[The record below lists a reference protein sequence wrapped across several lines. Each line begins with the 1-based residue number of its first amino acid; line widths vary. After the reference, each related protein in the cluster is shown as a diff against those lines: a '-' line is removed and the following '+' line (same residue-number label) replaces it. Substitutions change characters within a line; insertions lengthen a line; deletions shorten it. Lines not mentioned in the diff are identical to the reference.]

1 MGGDTGA
8 HRRGGLAL
16 RRVAAPGR
24 VNLIGEH
31 TDYSGGLVLPVAI
44 DRRVRL
50 DVEPAAEIVLTSDRA
65 PEPVRVPA
73 DGSRLPAAGWGRY
86 VAAVA
91 AELHAIGRPPV
102 GMRGAVTSDLPDG
115 SGLSSSAA
123 LEVAVAVALCRVADH
138 DLPPLQLAAAAQRAE
153 LRAVGVPCGIM
164 DQAAALLGRAG
175 HALLLD
181 CATLAVEH
189 VPLPAG
195 LALLVVD
202 SGVRRRLA
210 GSGYARRRAELEAA
224 LPALGG
230 RRPADV
236 DPEDVAALARR
247 ARLDPLATRRL
258 RHVVTENARVRAVAA
273 LLREGGGGALETAVA
288 ARLGRL
294 FAAGH
299 ASLRDDYD
307 VSTPELDL
315 LVELAG
321 EEGAVAARLTG
332 AGFGGAVVVLVSA
345 ERADAIGAAIAVRY
359 GRSAQ
364 GRRATVLRCV
374 PADGASPER

>member
-1 MGGDTGA
+1 
-8 HRRGGLAL
+8 
-16 RRVAAPGR
+16 
-24 VNLIGEH
+24 
-31 TDYSGGLVLPVAI
+31 
-44 DRRVRL
+44 
-50 DVEPAAEIVLTSDRA
+50 
-65 PEPVRVPA
+65 
-73 DGSRLPAAGWGRY
+73 
-86 VAAVA
+86 
-91 AELHAIGRPPV
+91 
-102 GMRGAVTSDLPDG
+102 
-115 SGLSSSAA
+115 
-123 LEVAVAVALCRVADH
+123 
-138 DLPPLQLAAAAQRAE
+138 
-153 LRAVGVPCGIM
+153 
-164 DQAAALLGRAG
+164 
-175 HALLLD
+175 
-181 CATLAVEH
+181 
-189 VPLPAG
+189 
-195 LALLVVD
+195 
-202 SGVRRRLA
+202 
-210 GSGYARRRAELEAA
+210 
-224 LPALGG
+224 
-230 RRPADV
+230 
-236 DPEDVAALARR
+236 RR